1 MKTIAWLIA
10 GFALL
15 GVSSLLESIGDT
27 GASPG
32 ERLPLYVPALLALLG
47 APICFFRGI
56 RSAISEIIGGNSD
69 KPKAAK
75 PAATVAR
82 PAQRLADINTAE
94 AEDTFDADAAFAR
107 YMEKR
112 AAQPAAEPVAPRATM
127 AERQPPAARPV
138 FGRRVT

>member
-1 MKTIAWLIA
+1 MKTIVWLIA

-15 GVSSLLESIGDT
+15 GVSGLLESMGDA

-32 ERLPLYVPALLALLG
+32 ERLPLYLPALLALIG
-47 APICFFRGI
+47 APFCFFRGI
-56 RSAISEIIGGNSD
+56 RSAISGIFGGDSD
-69 KPKAAK
+69 RPKATK
-75 PAATVAR
+75 PAATAAQPAHRIAQVD
-82 PAQRLADINTAE
+82 PAQ

-112 AAQPAAEPVAPRATM
+112 AAQPEAEPAAPPATI
-127 AERQPPAARPV
+127 AKRQPPAARPA